1 MRHIQQ
7 RGAIM
12 QRKQIEP
19 TITHVMAD
27 GRILTN
33 EQFMSEPYVVVAE
46 NNYEFHVQCN
56 RVLDPTYWE
65 KEKMRRKWE
74 RAEKRRAEL
83 EAQQA
88 EIARQLRDTT

>member
-1 MRHIQQ
+1 
-7 RGAIM
+7 M

-27 GRILTN
+27 GRVLTQ

-46 NNYEFHVQCN
+46 DNYEFHVQCN
-56 RVLDPTYWE
+56 RVFDPTYWE

-83 EAQQA
+83 ERQQA
-88 EIARQLRDTT
+88 AIARQMRDVT